1 MIGLVAIIIM
11 VVMAMLASFTLVED
25 QAIDAPTTSTSITTT
40 AMSDEEYAVLYAW
53 LRDDEDTTSIYDVEC
68 DDLILAVSCIDMHIA
83 VDMPLYPSWIEE
95 EEAAWDNR
103 VVRAR
108 KGKVHGKRRSAAQ
121 RQCDKDTIAYNALR
135 ALHPQHYAE
144 MKMY

>member
-40 AMSDEEYAVLYAW
+40 AMS
-53 LRDDEDTTSIYDVEC
+53 DDEDTTSIYDVEC